1 MRIVEGDPFD
11 DVVPDVTWRDVR
23 RMRRIHKLLD
33 KAFYESFALPSR
45 QYVNEF
51 IRALDSAIE
60 SASET
65 LERMEGE
72 HGDD

>member
-1 MRIVEGDPFD
+1 MRIVEGEPFD
-11 DVVPDVTWRDVR
+11 DVADVTRSDVR
-23 RMRRIHKLLD
+23 RMRRIHKMLD

-45 QYVNEF
+45 QYVNQF
-51 IRALDSAIE
+51 IRALDAAIE

-72 HGDD
+72 HGGL

>member
-1 MRIVEGDPFD
+1 MIVEGEPFD
-11 DVVPDVTWRDVR
+11 DVVSDVTRSDVR
-23 RMRRIHKLLD
+23 RMRRIHKMLD

-51 IRALDSAIE
+51 IHALDAAIE

-72 HGDD
+72 HGRR

>member
-1 MRIVEGDPFD
+1 MTSSDE
-11 DVVPDVTWRDVR
+11 R
-23 RMRRIHKLLD
+23 RTRMIHKLLD
-33 KAFYESFALPSR
+33 RAFYESFALPSR

-51 IRALDSAIE
+51 IKALDAAIE

-72 HGDD
+72 HGGL

>member
-1 MRIVEGDPFD
+1 MIVEGEPFND
-11 DVVPDVTWRDVR
+11 IADVTRSDVR
-23 RMRRIHKLLD
+23 RMHMIQKLLD
-33 KAFYESFALPSR
+33 RAFYESFALPPQ

-51 IRALDSAIE
+51 IHSLDVAIE

-72 HGDD
+72 HGR

>member
-1 MRIVEGDPFD
+1 MISGRSYESDIM
-11 DVVPDVTWRDVR
+11 TWTKRDVR

-33 KAFYESFALPSR
+33 KAFYESFALPTQ

-51 IRALDSAIE
+51 IHSLDAAIE

-72 HGDD
+72 HGGR

>member
-1 MRIVEGDPFD
+1 MIVEGESFD
-11 DVVPDVTWRDVR
+11 DLADVTQSDVR

-33 KAFYESFALPSR
+33 RAFYESFALPPQ

-51 IRALDSAIE
+51 IHSLDAAIE

-65 LERMEGE
+65 LKRMEGE
-72 HGDD
+72 RGQR